1 MSLKER
7 EKAVI
12 CVSGMAGSGK
22 STLGKRL
29 ARKYGLKYLSGGN
42 ALKSLAVE
50 AGHKPG
56 RSDWWET
63 EEGKKF
69 LQQRARNLGFDKRVD
84 EKLLEWA
91 EKGDVVLDSWTM
103 PWLLNGGFKIWLE
116 VSPEERAKRI
126 ARRDHLSPEE
136 ALESLKKRDEETAK
150 IYARLYGF
158 KLGED
163 FSPFNLVLD
172 TNDLAAREV
181 FQVICL
187 VLDRL
192 YFKAR

>member
-1 MSLKER
+1 MPEKER

-12 CVSGMAGSGK
+12 CVCGMAGSGK
-22 STLGKRL
+22 STLAKRL
-29 ARKYGLKYLSGGN
+29 ARKYGLKYLSGGD
-42 ALKSLAVE
+42 ALKALAVE
-50 AGHKPG
+50 AGRKLG
-56 RSDWWET
+56 GVDWWET

-69 LQQRARNLGFDKRVD
+69 LQQRKQNLDFDKRVD

-103 PWLLNGGFKIWLE
+103 PWLLKEGFKIWLE

-126 ARRDHLSPEE
+126 ARRDRLSPEE
-136 ALESLKKRDEETAK
+136 ALRSLKERDVKTSK
-150 IYARLYGF
+150 IYESLYGF

-163 FSPFNLVLD
+163 FSPFSLVLD
-172 TNDLAAREV
+172 TNDLEAHEV
-181 FQVICL
+181 FRVIRM

-192 YFKAR
+192 YFEVR

>member
-1 MSLKER
+1 MPQKER
-7 EKAVI
+7 KKAVI

-22 STLGKRL
+22 STLAKRL
-29 ARKYGLKYLSGGN
+29 ARKYGLRYLSGGD
-42 ALKSLAVE
+42 ALKALAVE
-50 AGHKPG
+50 AGRKPG
-56 RSDWWET
+56 GADWWET

-69 LQQRARNLGFDKRVD
+69 LQQRKQNLDFDKRAD

-103 PWLLNGGFKIWLE
+103 PWLLKKGFKIWLE

-126 ARRDHLSPEE
+126 ARRDRLSPGE
-136 ALESLKKRDEETAK
+136 ALKSLKERDAKTSK
-150 IYARLYGF
+150 IYESLYGF

-181 FQVICL
+181 FRIICM
-187 VLDRL
+187 VLGPL
-192 YFKAR
+192 YFEAR

>member
-1 MSLKER
+1 MSPKER

-56 RSDWWET
+56 GSDWWET

-103 PWLLNGGFKIWLE
+103 PWLLKGGFKIWLE

-126 ARRDHLSPEE
+126 ARRDRLSPEE
-136 ALESLKKRDEETAK
+136 ALESLKKRDAETGE

-172 TNDLAAREV
+172 TNDLEAREV
-181 FQVICL
+181 FRVICM

-192 YFKAR
+192 YFRAR